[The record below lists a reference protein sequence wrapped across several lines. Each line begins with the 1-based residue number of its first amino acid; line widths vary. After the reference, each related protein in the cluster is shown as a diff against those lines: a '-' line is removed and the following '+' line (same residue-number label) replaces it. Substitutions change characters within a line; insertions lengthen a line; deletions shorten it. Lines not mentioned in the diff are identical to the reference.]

1 MRRQPKPGRRPDL
14 ALVVIARNE
23 AACIER
29 CLRSARPHVD
39 RMIVLDTGSTDA
51 TVAIAEACGAQ
62 VRHFTWVDDF
72 SAARNAALQFADA
85 DWNLV
90 MDADEWLE
98 RGAGELREACTFGP
112 LLGVVCIQSL
122 DDAGGATQRT
132 NTWIPRLLPRGV
144 RYQGRVHEQPVASLR
159 RVRLPLVFGHDGY
172 VSAKLEKKRGR
183 NAALLH
189 AELAD
194 RPDDPYV
201 LYQLGKETEINGK
214 DPAQAADLYAQ
225 ATAGAPA
232 NAPYRHDACIR
243 LLLCLRQ
250 SGRLDEA
257 ITRAGEWMDTWA
269 VSPDY
274 FFVLGHLMFDAA
286 LRHPAQAA
294 EHWLPMAEHAFLR
307 CLAIGDQPKLDD
319 SVFGRGSF
327 AAAENLAVVYRALNQ
342 PLKADEYQALSQR
355 LRADPA
361 AR

>member
-1 MRRQPKPGRRPDL
+1 MRRQPKPAKRPDL

-62 VRHFTWVDDF
+62 VHPFTWVDDF
-72 SAARNAALQFADA
+72 SAARNAALRLADA

-98 RGAGELREACTFGP
+98 SGADELREACTFGP

-122 DDAGGATQRT
+122 DDAGGTAQRT

-172 VSAKLEKKRGR
+172 VSAKLQKKRGR

-194 RPDDPYV
+194 RPNDPYV
-201 LYQLGKETEINGK
+201 RYQLGKETEINGN

-225 ATAGAPA
+225 AAAGAPA
-232 NAPYRHDACIR
+232 DAPYRHDACIR

-257 ITRAGEWMDTWA
+257 ITCAGAWMDTWA
-269 VSPDY
+269 ASPDY

-286 LRHPAQAA
+286 VRHPDQAA
-294 EHWLPMAEHAFLR
+294 EQWLPMAEHAFLR

-355 LRADPA
+355 LRTNPA
-361 AR
+361 VR

>member
-62 VRHFTWVDDF
+62 VHHFTWGDDF

-85 DWNLV
+85 DWHLV

-194 RPDDPYV
+194 HPDDPYV